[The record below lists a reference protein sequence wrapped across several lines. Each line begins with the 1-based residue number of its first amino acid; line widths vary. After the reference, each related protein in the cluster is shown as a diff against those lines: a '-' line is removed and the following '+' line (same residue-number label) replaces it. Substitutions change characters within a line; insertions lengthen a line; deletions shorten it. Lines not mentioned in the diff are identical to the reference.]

1 MFSNWWRWVFF
12 VLIDVLVQVPSRK
25 TKITC
30 IAQVTFEMIHKWL
43 LVNDWRLDFTWFQVS
58 LNLVADENRL
68 DGGVCFHAKI
78 FQLRA
83 KKISWSLVFE
93 W

>member
-1 MFSNWWRWVFF
+1 MFSNWWRWVF
-12 VLIDVLVQVPSRK
+12 VLIDALVQVPARK
-25 TKITC
+25 TNITC
-30 IAQVTFEMIHKWL
+30 ITQVTFKMVHKGL
-43 LVNDWRLDFTWFQVS
+43 LVNDWWLDFTWFQVS

-68 DGGVCFHAKI
+68 DGGVCFRAKI

>member
-1 MFSNWWRWVFF
+1 MFSSWWRWVL
-12 VLIDVLVQVPSRK
+12 VLIDALVQVPTRK
-25 TKITC
+25 TNITC
-30 IAQVTFEMIHKWL
+30 IAQVTFKIIHKGL
-43 LVNDWRLDFTWFQVS
+43 LVNDWGLYFTWFQVS
-58 LNLVADENRL
+58 PNLVADENRL
-68 DGGVCFHAKI
+68 DGGVYFHAKI